1 MLSFLHTRF
10 SPLRSRLFA
19 TLFVSQFFSNTGSWA
34 FEIART
40 WIIVDRL
47 GKGHEVGAVM
57 LAGGISALI
66 FTLYGGFLVDRF
78 NFRQVLW
85 ASIAAKVLLFILSIW
100 LFFIV
105 KYQTVALWHLIIF
118 SFIQGIIVAFD
129 APAFFSF
136 SMKLVPPSE
145 LQQAIALNSMNFQ
158 ASRTFGPLLA
168 GILMGIGG
176 PALVI
181 LFDGLSF
188 LGPAIATSIVLKE
201 KKLRDLHLNT
211 NTVSRGFRVLLKDP
225 KIMVP
230 LLQLFLCLSFFLP
243 TLLVTFRIYVKDMF
257 HVTSEQFSY
266 IFMGPALGAL
276 VGAMTFALIKP
287 QKPIQ
292 WLRLGIPLFILST
305 TTIPTYHNLPFT
317 VLSMTFAGFAAFFSF
332 SALTVHLQLYI
343 QDGFRGRLTSM
354 ILLGFSVVMP
364 VAAYPIGKLI
374 DHYSASFCL
383 MVVPG
388 FFIVLSTPFWLLSN
402 KLRPQTG

>member
-10 SPLRSRLFA
+10 SPLKSRLFA

-78 NFRQVLW
+78 SFRQVLG
-85 ASIAAKVLLFILSIW
+85 ASIVAKCLLFLLSIW
-100 LFFIV
+100 LFFV
-105 KYQTVALWHLIIF
+105 VEYNTVALWHLVIF

-136 SMKLVPPSE
+136 SMKLVPATE

-168 GILMGIGG
+168 GILMGVGG
-176 PALVI
+176 PGLVI

-188 LGPAIATSIVLKE
+188 LGPAFATSLVLKE
-201 KKLRDLHLNT
+201 KKLHDMYLGT
-211 NTVSRGFRVLLKDP
+211 NTSSRGFRILFKDP
-225 KIMVP
+225 KVMTP

-243 TLLVTFRIYVKDMF
+243 TLLITFRIYVKDTF

-266 IFMGPALGAL
+266 IFMGPALGSL

-287 QKPIQ
+287 KMPIK
-292 WLRLGIPLFILST
+292 WLRLGIPLFIIST
-305 TTIPTYHNLPFT
+305 TTIPAYHDLTLT
-317 VLSMTFAGFAAFFSF
+317 VFNMTIAGFAAFFSF
-332 SALTVHLQLYI
+332 SALTVHMQLYI
-343 QDGFRGRLTSM
+343 QEGFRGRLTSM
-354 ILLGFSVVMP
+354 ILVGFSVIMP
-364 VAAYPIGKLI
+364 MAAYPIGKLI

-383 MVVPG
+383 ITVPC
-388 FFIVLSTPFWLLSN
+388 FFLIFSLPLWLINVGRKS
-402 KLRPQTG
+402 

>member
-1 MLSFLHTRF
+1 MLSFLYTRF
-10 SPLRSRLFA
+10 SPLKSRLFA

-57 LAGGISALI
+57 LAGGISAFV

-78 NFRQVLW
+78 SFRQVLG
-85 ASIAAKVLLFILSIW
+85 ASIAAKCLLFLLSIW
-100 LFFIV
+100 LFFVVEYNTI
-105 KYQTVALWHLIIF
+105 ALWHLVVF
-118 SFIQGIIVAFD
+118 SFLQGIIVAFD

-136 SMKLVPPSE
+136 SMKLVPAAD

-176 PALVI
+176 PGLVI

-188 LGPAIATSIVLKE
+188 LGPALATGLILRE
-201 KKLRDLHLNT
+201 KKLQGLHLGT
-211 NTVSRGFRVLLKDP
+211 TTESRGFRVLLKDP
-225 KIMVP
+225 NITTP

-266 IFMGPALGAL
+266 IFMGPALGSL

-287 QKPIQ
+287 KMPIK
-292 WLRLGIPLFILST
+292 WLRLGIPLFIITT
-305 TTIPTYHNLPFT
+305 TTIPAYHDLSLT
-317 VLSMTFAGFAAFFSF
+317 VVSMTIAGFAAFFSF
-332 SALTVHLQLYI
+332 SALTVHMQLYI
-343 QDGFRGRLTSM
+343 KEGFRGRLTSL
-354 ILLGFSVVMP
+354 ILLGFSVIMP
-364 VAAYPIGKLI
+364 MAAYPIGKLI

-383 MVVPG
+383 ITIPC
-388 FFIVLSTPFWLLSN
+388 FFLIFSMPLWIIN
-402 KLRPQTG
+402 IGRKN